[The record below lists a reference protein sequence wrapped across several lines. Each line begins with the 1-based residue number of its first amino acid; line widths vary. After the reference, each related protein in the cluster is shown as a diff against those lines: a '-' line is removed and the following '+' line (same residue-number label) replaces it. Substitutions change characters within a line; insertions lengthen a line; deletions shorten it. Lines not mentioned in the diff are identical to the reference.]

1 MLNKPAQRHHK
12 SSDFDPHPGD
22 REGVRAL
29 ANRCRFQ
36 LDGRGRVWGVWIH
49 VEFSDSEVEHLLQL
63 PRLISVSFGAS
74 IRHTPALTEHGF
86 AQLAKHRLLSGFFF
100 QGNIQLNDSAI
111 ATIRDFPRLAHLMLP
126 FCGVTDAGVR
136 NLAIADRFF
145 TLSLVGNSIT
155 DDSVPHLCRL
165 KSLRRLWV
173 GKTSIS
179 SFGYDE
185 LKAALPRCRTLNDV
199 L

>member
-1 MLNKPAQRHHK
+1 MQRTEPTVDIFLPLPGSPAWK
-12 SSDFDPHPGD
+12 ITG
-22 REGVRAL
+22 REGAR
-29 ANRCRFQ
+29 
-36 LDGRGRVWGVWIH
+36 
-49 VEFSDSEVEHLLQL
+49 
-63 PRLISVSFGAS
+63 P
-74 IRHTPALTEHGF
+74 TGF
-86 AQLAKHRLLSGFFF
+86 AQLAKHRLLSGFYF

-145 TLSLVGNSIT
+145 TLSLDGNSIT